1 MQVIKS
7 LRCRVLANRSRRAGQ
22 YDYDQ
27 PRLEHRRRHPVDT
40 PPAYRD
46 ARTRATHAAAA
57 GRPATPLE
65 QAQYHNGELEGSFAG
80 NLGVDDADRRR
91 RYTLRL
97 VLLRRSNNEFNG
109 GVWTRP
115 IPGLD
120 NGPLHTYWV
129 QLTR

>member
-1 MQVIKS
+1 MQVSNRTLQSSRIAVV
-7 LRCRVLANRSRRAGQ
+7 VLANT
-22 YDYDQ
+22 YDQ
-27 PRLEHRRRHPVDT
+27 LASNTVEDILST
-40 PPAYRD
+40 LLPAYRD

-65 QAQYHNGELEGSFAG
+65 QAQYHNGELDGSFAG